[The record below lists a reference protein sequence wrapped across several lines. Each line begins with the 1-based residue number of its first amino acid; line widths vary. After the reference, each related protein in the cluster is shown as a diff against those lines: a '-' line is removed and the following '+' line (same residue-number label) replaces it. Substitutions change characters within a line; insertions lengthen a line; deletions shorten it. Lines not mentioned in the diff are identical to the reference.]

1 MTRTL
6 DKTGREMAPARRST
20 GHFVLKVIPPAAVFA
35 AVWLALL
42 LFHAPVANWCS
53 LTVQGPVTP
62 GRPLQVT
69 VYYEGLAADRLG
81 GYVLSADLHWRAKG
95 REDRGYMGSGKDAS
109 GVSGKGLRHF
119 SIEVKD
125 LPGLESVTV
134 VVYLSPTGK
143 WSDRALAARTKPI
156 RVDTSRHEK
165 RPAEKR
171 RDYLCYV
178 IEKGDDSPGREE
190 TIAALPPGAAPA
202 SPSEKPPS
210 SDFSKAP
217 LRRILP
223 SIISGALCLVCAL
236 FLRSRRRVHGYEAA
250 GNRSVAFVWWTSA
263 FFLLLQG
270 IASATSLHPGI
281 TAFWRS
287 LFRVRGWYPYRDILQ
302 RGFIGGI
309 ACGWAFFLGFWFE
322 LRRKSA
328 RTRKR
333 TFEWVA
339 FFGVLVLASFQ
350 AIRVLS
356 YHYVDAAL
364 FLKLPGASV
373 GGAVRFALTC
383 VPGSAA
389 VLRVMFELGTVHR
402 PLRGS
407 WGP

>member
-20 GHFVLKVIPPAAVFA
+20 GHFLLKIIPPAAVFA

-42 LFHAPVANWCS
+42 LFHPPVATWCS
-53 LTVQGPVTP
+53 LTLRGPVIP

-69 VYYEGLAADRLG
+69 VHYEGSAPDRLG

-109 GVSGKGLRHF
+109 GVGTKGSRDF

-143 WSDRALAARTKPI
+143 WSERALAARTEPI
-156 RVDTSRHEK
+156 RVDTSRHAK

-171 RDYLCYV
+171 RDYRCYV
-178 IEKGDDSPGREE
+178 IGKGEDTPGREE
-190 TIAALPPGAAPA
+190 TIAAAGPPP
-202 SPSEKPPS
+202 PEIPPS
-210 SDFSKAP
+210 SDFSNAP
-217 LRRILP
+217 LRTFLP

-236 FLRSRRRVHGYEAA
+236 FLRSRRRVHGFEA
-250 GNRSVAFVWWTSA
+250 GGDRSVAFAWWTAA

-270 IASATSLHPGI
+270 IASSTSLHPGV
-281 TAFWRS
+281 TALWRA
-287 LFRVRGWYPYRDILQ
+287 LFRARGWYPYRDILQ
-302 RGFIGGI
+302 RGLIGGI
-309 ACGWAFFLGFWFE
+309 ACGWVLFLGFWFE

-328 RTRKR
+328 RSRKA
-333 TFEWVA
+333 TLEWVA
-339 FFGVLVLASFQ
+339 FFGVLALASFQ
-350 AIRVLS
+350 AARALS

-364 FLKLPGASV
+364 SFELPGASV
-373 GGAVRFALTC
+373 GGAVRFALAC

-389 VLRVMFELGTVHR
+389 VLRVMFELGTAHR
-402 PLRGS
+402 LFRES